1 MTSLLT
7 KFFPIPIPQFSLLCL
22 LVFFAVHFPNKISV
36 CLFLLALVVVFK
48 HRALKRNV
56 KLSCLL
62 MLFATYVY
70 ITKSYQESQ
79 FRQEPTRIES
89 VILVPDSVVINGD
102 SLSFKARKGKNHFQ
116 IFYQLKNKKEQD
128 FFKKNNQLLQISG
141 SIEFKKA
148 ERKRYF
154 NGFDYQDHLKNQG
167 IYRIGH
173 LKEIKS
179 INVRKAES
187 FFDYL
192 AIWRR
197 YAIVRSQVQFSKPMS
212 DYMTGLLFG
221 YLDKSFSEMTEIYS
235 QLGII
240 HLFALSGM
248 QVSFFLNLLRK
259 GLILSWIPRDFYPIL
274 ELCFSIIYAGLTGY
288 SISVLR
294 SLLQRNLANMG
305 LKGSTN
311 LCLTFLLMFLISPFF
326 PLTIGGVLSFV
337 YAFLL
342 TLLPSENTSG
352 LKGKILGLF
361 YLQLATIPFLI
372 LFFSTF
378 HPVSIIL
385 TLTFSFLFDIFI
397 LPLLTFIFLISP
409 VLTGYH
415 LNSLF
420 QMLEKV
426 MVNVVELFPHPIIF
440 GQPPI
445 LVFLSLI
452 FIVALI
458 MAFAN
463 RKTYLLSF
471 LIIYFF
477 LLKTI
482 SIPFENEISI
492 VDVGQGDSILLRDK
506 TNKTLLIDVGG
517 TVAFQGKEDWQK
529 RSSNANAERTLIP
542 YLKSRGI
549 KEIDQLLL
557 THIDT
562 DHVGDLEVVAKSFKI
577 KEILVSEGSLTN
589 SNFVHR
595 LSKLGNPVTVL
606 KVGNSIDIMNGKLYL
621 IYPWK
626 KGDGRNND
634 SLVLYG
640 KLLNKSFLFTGD
652 LEKEGED
659 AILRRYPSMKTDYL
673 KVGHHGSKGSSSN
686 DFLKVLKPK
695 VAFISAGKDNRF
707 HHPHKETLDRL
718 IENHVEILR
727 TDQEG
732 TLRLTGTHQWR
743 LERTNPNLDK

>member
-1 MTSLLT
+1 
-7 KFFPIPIPQFSLLCL
+7 
-22 LVFFAVHFPNKISV
+22 
-36 CLFLLALVVVFK
+36 
-48 HRALKRNV
+48 
-56 KLSCLL
+56 
-62 MLFATYVY
+62 
-70 ITKSYQESQ
+70 
-79 FRQEPTRIES
+79 
-89 VILVPDSVVINGD
+89 
-102 SLSFKARKGKNHFQ
+102 
-116 IFYQLKNKKEQD
+116 
-128 FFKKNNQLLQISG
+128 
-141 SIEFKKA
+141 
-148 ERKRYF
+148 
-154 NGFDYQDHLKNQG
+154 
-167 IYRIGH
+167 
-173 LKEIKS
+173 
-179 INVRKAES
+179 
-187 FFDYL
+187 
-192 AIWRR
+192 
-197 YAIVRSQVQFSKPMS
+197 
-212 DYMTGLLFG
+212 
-221 YLDKSFSEMTEIYS
+221 
-235 QLGII
+235 
-240 HLFALSGM
+240 
-248 QVSFFLNLLRK
+248 
-259 GLILSWIPRDFYPIL
+259 
-274 ELCFSIIYAGLTGY
+274 
-288 SISVLR
+288 
-294 SLLQRNLANMG
+294 
-305 LKGSTN
+305 
-311 LCLTFLLMFLISPFF
+311 
-326 PLTIGGVLSFV
+326 
-337 YAFLL
+337 
-342 TLLPSENTSG
+342 
-352 LKGKILGLF
+352 
-361 YLQLATIPFLI
+361 
-372 LFFSTF
+372 
-378 HPVSIIL
+378 
-385 TLTFSFLFDIFI
+385 
-397 LPLLTFIFLISP
+397 
-409 VLTGYH
+409 
-415 LNSLF
+415 
-420 QMLEKV
+420 MLEKI

-659 AILRRYPSMKTDYL
+659 AILKRYPSMKTDYL

-743 LERTNPNLDK
+743 LERTHPNLDK